1 MSTQKKDMSWWC
13 DRAWI
18 KFGFALSIITMAVV
32 LILWNDL
39 STGVKVVAAIAALIP
54 LHVIEEWVF
63 PGGFH
68 YQYNTAQKSDAP
80 NCYPMNRASDMI
92 TNLVATFLFLALA
105 IWATCAGTLPAGV
118 LMGTIA
124 FCALEGTLHTVFGIA
139 MYAKFKSA
147 GKTTI
152 YGPGSITAYFGFVPL
167 GVIALYQVAGDPISG
182 IDWAVAIGILA
193 FIAVLCILVPENIL
207 KSRETPY
214 AFKNAGYFE
223 RFMR

>member
-1 MSTQKKDMSWWC
+1 MGTQKKDFSWWC

-18 KFGFALSIITMAVV
+18 KFGFVISIITMVVV
-32 LILWNDL
+32 LILWNSI
-39 STGVKVVAAIAALIP
+39 STEVKVIAAIGALIP

-68 YQYNTAQKSDAP
+68 YQYNNAMKSDAP

-92 TNLVATFLFLALA
+92 TNLVATVLFLVLA
-105 IWATCAGTLPAGV
+105 IYGACAGSMPAGV
-118 LMGTIA
+118 LIGAVA

-139 MYAKFKSA
+139 MYAKFKDA

-152 YGPGSITAYFGFVPL
+152 YGPGSITAYFGFVPF
-167 GVIALYQVAGDPISG
+167 GVISLYQLVGVPITG
-182 IDWAVAIGILA
+182 IDWAIGIGILA
-193 FIAVLCILVPENIL
+193 FIAVVCILIPENIL
-207 KSRETPY
+207 KSKDTPY